1 MVDHL
6 NLDQVEAHVQ
16 AIDGQAYIFGLAW
29 YSGHDIKAKDRWR
42 QAKKFAQEREFDLFL
57 TYKSQYATGLLEDHE
72 SGAFSA
78 AASLAAQFDEDNILA
93 LFALDEGKYWVFA
106 KSDELIDGDGDTV
119 FDDIDEALDHFF
131 DLHDIGDF
139 DRLLSS
145 QELEGLDYEQQS
157 LDNYLP
163 GASKPFVFSAQNQ
176 IGDILAISLH
186 YGRNFQDLAREKPRV
201 AAGAAAVV
209 LLPILGLLVPAL
221 IPDQPEP
228 IIVAEPVLEITLDDI
243 GGEDEKVILISRP
256 YESRPTAQD
265 FLDLCLERMKGLVQT
280 VEGWEIGNIFCTDSR
295 ANLTYSKKDF
305 ASRLALEKR
314 FSESGMLLS
323 FGNRGDTGA
332 VVNTAGRA
340 ESREAESLWGYETV
354 TSWAHDRA
362 IKLGVDL
369 DLKEVRALRQTTVT
383 EEEPN
388 ITRVELPSLEFTLKA
403 RTTPNAWGSLL
414 AIPGTIID
422 SADWTIEN
430 GWQIEGRIY
439 ADEIDHI

>member
-6 NLDQVEAHVQ
+6 NLDRIDAHVQ
-16 AIDGQAYIFGLAW
+16 AINGQAYIFGLAW
-29 YSGHDIKAKDRWR
+29 YSGQNIKAKDRWR

-57 TYKSQYATGLLEDHE
+57 TYKAQYATGLLEDHE

-78 AASLAAQFDEDNILA
+78 AAALAAQFDEGNTLA
-93 LFALDEGKYWVFA
+93 LFGLDQGKFWVFA
-106 KSDELIDGDGDTV
+106 KSDELIDGDGDAV
-119 FDDIDEALDHFF
+119 FDDIDEALDHFH
-131 DLHDIGDF
+131 DLLDTGDF

-145 QELEGLDYEQQS
+145 QDLEDLDYEQQR
-157 LDNYLP
+157 LDVFLP
-163 GASKPFVFSAQNQ
+163 GTAKPFVFSAQNQ
-176 IGDILAISLH
+176 IGDVLAISLH
-186 YGRNFQDLAREKPRV
+186 YGRNLQDLAREKPRV
-201 AAGAAAVV
+201 AAGVAAGV
-209 LLPILGLLVPAL
+209 LIPVLGLLVPAL
-221 IPDQPEP
+221 LPDPPEP
-228 IIVAEPVLEITLDDI
+228 IIVAEPVQEITLDDI
-243 GGEDEKVILISRP
+243 GGEDEEIILIARP

-265 FLDLCLERMKGLVQT
+265 FIDLCLERMNSLVRT
-280 VEGWEIGNIFCTDSR
+280 VEGWEIGNVFCTDTR

-332 VVNTAGRA
+332 VVNTAGRT
-340 ESREAESLWGYETV
+340 ESRGAEGLWGFETV
-354 TSWAHDRA
+354 INWAHDRA

-403 RTTPNAWGSLL
+403 RTTPKAWGSLL